1 MELTAIKTQLKKLI
15 VVECDKEDDMTW
27 EDITDDEPLFGN
39 DSKVGLDS
47 LDALQLALV
56 LKEHF
61 GIKVEGSKESRK
73 HLQSIN
79 SIVAHIQKVGSVN

>member
-1 MELTAIKTQLKKLI
+1 MELEQLKEQLKQLI
-15 VVECDKEDDMTW
+15 VVECDKEDDMSW
-27 EDITDDEPLFGN
+27 QDIEDDELLFGS

-61 GIKVEGSKESRK
+61 GIKVDGSKKSRK

-79 SIVAHIQKVGSVN
+79 AIADYIQAMQD

>member
-1 MELTAIKTQLKKLI
+1 MELDAIKKQLKQLI
-15 VVECDKEDDMTW
+15 IVECDKEDDLSW
-27 EDITDDEPLFGN
+27 EDIEDDEPLFGKKSN
-39 DSKVGLDS
+39 VGLDS

-73 HLQSIN
+73 HLHSIS
-79 SIVAHIQKVGSVN
+79 SIVDYIQSVKQP

>member
-1 MELTAIKTQLKKLI
+1 MELEELKTQLKQLI
-15 VVECDKEDDMTW
+15 VVECDKEDEMSWQDI
-27 EDITDDEPLFGN
+27 EDDDPLFGN
-39 DSKVGLDS
+39 QSKVGLDS

-79 SIVAHIQKVGSVN
+79 SIVEHIQAAGHTK

>member
-1 MELTAIKTQLKKLI
+1 MELEELKTQLKKLI

-27 EDITDDEPLFGN
+27 QDIDDDEPLFGN
-39 DSKVGLDS
+39 KSNVGLDS

-73 HLQSIN
+73 HLQTIN
-79 SIVAHIQKVGSVN
+79 SMVEYIQSVGPAK

>member
-1 MELTAIKTQLKKLI
+1 MELEELKTQLKKLI

-27 EDITDDEPLFGN
+27 QDIEDDEPLFGN
-39 DSKVGLDS
+39 QSKVGLDS

-79 SIVAHIQKVGSVN
+79 SIVEYIQTVELTK

>member
-1 MELTAIKTQLKKLI
+1 MELEELKTQLKKLI

-27 EDITDDEPLFGN
+27 QDIEDDEPLFGN
-39 DSKVGLDS
+39 QSKVGLDS

-79 SIVAHIQKVGSVN
+79 SIVKYIQTVELTK

>member
-1 MELTAIKTQLKKLI
+1 MELEELKAQLKQLI

-27 EDITDDEPLFGN
+27 QDIEDDEPLFGKQ
-39 DSKVGLDS
+39 SKVGLDS

-79 SIVAHIQKVGSVN
+79 SIVEYIQTAELAK

>member
-1 MELTAIKTQLKKLI
+1 MELEQLKTQLKQLI
-15 VVECDKEDDMTW
+15 VVECDKEDDMSW
-27 EDITDDEPLFGN
+27 QDIQDDEPLFG
-39 DSKVGLDS
+39 SKSNVGLDS

-73 HLQSIN
+73 HLHSIN
-79 SIVAHIQKVGSVN
+79 SIVEHIQTMQAS

>member
-1 MELTAIKTQLKKLI
+1 MELKALKDKLKQLI
-15 VVECDKEDDMTW
+15 VVECDKEDELEW
-27 EDITDDEPLFGN
+27 QDILDDEPLFGSRSN
-39 DSKVGLDS
+39 VGLDS

-73 HLQSIN
+73 HLHSIN
-79 SIVAHIQKVGSVN
+79 AIVEHIMSAQKP

>member
-1 MELTAIKTQLKKLI
+1 MELEQLKTKLKQLI
-15 VVECDKEDDMTW
+15 VVECDKEDDMSW
-27 EDITDDEPLFGN
+27 QDIQDDEPLFG
-39 DSKVGLDS
+39 SKSNVGLDS

-73 HLQSIN
+73 HLHSIN
-79 SIVAHIQKVGSVN
+79 SIVEHIQTMQAS

>member
-1 MELTAIKTQLKKLI
+1 MELEELKTKLKKLI
-15 VVECDKEDDMTW
+15 VVECDKEDDITW
-27 EDITDDEPLFGN
+27 QDIDDDEPLFGN
-39 DSKVGLDS
+39 KSNVGLDS

-73 HLQSIN
+73 HLQTIN
-79 SIVAHIQKVGSVN
+79 SMVEYIQLVGPAK